1 MLLLFLC
8 FLFHF
13 FFLTPSVLVEHL
25 INCFCFNIF
34 QVPGGSQDALYPSS
48 HYNQKTLFN
57 QRSFLPLTVK
67 HVMSFWGSTMSHK
80 IYSEYHRK
88 IQSHMCFE
96 SHELRH
102 GTLRNRTLN
111 SRLMGVAR
119 TYAAINLKSKENI
132 SLAAEIL
139 LLNSSTN

>member
-1 MLLLFLC
+1 MKCYCYFC
-8 FLFHF
+8 FFSSIF

-111 SRLMGVAR
+111 SRLMGG
-119 TYAAINLKSKENI
+119 SKDLCCN
-132 SLAAEIL
+132 
-139 LLNSSTN
+139 

>member
-1 MLLLFLC
+1 
-8 FLFHF
+8 
-13 FFLTPSVLVEHL
+13 
-25 INCFCFNIF
+25 
-34 QVPGGSQDALYPSS
+34 
-48 HYNQKTLFN
+48 
-57 QRSFLPLTVK
+57 
-67 HVMSFWGSTMSHK
+67 MSHK